1 MIKAALLR
9 IFNKVIMLL
18 VMTGSMIKSQRYR
31 EGYQITTVVPGD
43 ALS

>member
-18 VMTGSMIKSQRYR
+18 VMTGSMIKSPSYQT
-31 EGYQITTVVPGD
+31 GYQITTVKQGEE
-43 ALS
+43 LS